1 MERAGGSVA
10 GAEEEVV
17 QEDAFGVGDVL
28 EVDGQHVP
36 ARLDRQR
43 VIADNVLTHLLP
55 RKLSKYVLMSCR
67 NNVVKCRGVR
77 LTNGSFMHK
86 GRSITNSPFGSSV

>member
-1 MERAGGSVA
+1 MERAGGLVA

-17 QEDAFGVGDVL
+17 QEDALGVVDVL

-43 VIADNVLTHLLP
+43 VIADNVSMHLMP

-67 NNVVKCRGVR
+67 NNVVKCREVR
-77 LTNGSFMHK
+77 LINGSFMHK
-86 GRSITNSPFGSSV
+86 GRSITNSPSGSSI